1 MLANAKSLI
10 FTRRLRLF
18 FCGEL
23 CDWESCVDLRIDGF
37 RDIAWEVGLEER
49 DRFEVVE
56 GAAEARREIAGEGG
70 AGRVEVSDVE
80 SEQGLESRVDVLE
93 WFEYEVC
100 VEDKRL
106 TIVAESPGG
115 CEAVGSGDNGFEVMA
130 AVGVMGEF
138 NAEVDEPSGIEG

>member
-1 MLANAKSLI
+1 MSTTGRFGFGTSDPNPACRSSVLANAKSLI

-80 SEQGLESRVDVLE
+80 SE
-93 WFEYEVC
+93 
-100 VEDKRL
+100 
-106 TIVAESPGG
+106 
-115 CEAVGSGDNGFEVMA
+115 
-130 AVGVMGEF
+130 
-138 NAEVDEPSGIEG
+138 